1 MRYFVACVFLFC
13 CSATSVFAQQS
24 VGFSNPDN
32 IESLLDYRL
41 PDWGYSNF
49 SLDFDARGSGSDF
62 EGRRSESGGRRGDF
76 NIGPTYRLFRES
88 EERTFQFNS
97 SMMLGY
103 LGRNQNLRSNFSNT
117 ESEYK
122 DQDFDIGLSVSTT
135 IKEYVSSQSFIFGD
149 GTINLNYRST
159 KTESFE
165 DETLNDKRVAYNH
178 RFSAT
183 PRIGYGF
190 GRLRNVNP
198 IIRAVR
204 LSERASVI
212 KGTMDFS
219 RQEIQAA
226 ADQFTRYDGYQQ
238 TYDRPQK
245 YFWDDMDEAMAP
257 DLSSL
262 NTFDMLYLTDVL
274 DEGIGTRLEG
284 WEVIGGAQFS
294 YQNNLE
300 RIERPFNQ
308 FDQLIRDEL
317 ISKRA
322 GVFVNGRWY
331 KNTSL
336 TQQWGI
342 TGKVRLSY
350 PLGNQTGYTSVNR
363 KWGFSFRTGV
373 NYLWNITDRFLF
385 RSELNNLYSRSM
397 LQESSI
403 GGGTDYYQW
412 FNRLMLDNNFSYFV
426 ENRLALT
433 LSLKSRL
440 SHNGNTQSDATLE
453 ARRFNWSAGLGL
465 RYYFSRNLY

>member
-1 MRYFVACVFLFC
+1 M
-13 CSATSVFAQQS
+13 
-24 VGFSNPDN
+24 
-32 IESLLDYRL
+32 I
-41 PDWGYSNF
+41 
-49 SLDFDARGSGSDF
+49 
-62 EGRRSESGGRRGDF
+62 
-76 NIGPTYRLFRES
+76 
-88 EERTFQFNS
+88 
-97 SMMLGY
+97 LGY
-103 LGRNQNLRSNFSNT
+103 LGRNQNFRSNFSNT
-117 ESEYK
+117 ESEDK
-122 DQDFDIGLSVSTT
+122 DQDFDIGFSVLTT

-149 GTINLNYRST
+149 GTINLSYRSM
-159 KTESFE
+159 KTESFQ
-165 DETLNDKRVAYNH
+165 DENLTDKRVAYNR
-178 RFSAT
+178 RFTAT

-204 LSERASVI
+204 LSERASAI
-212 KGTMDFS
+212 NGNLDFS
-219 RQEIQAA
+219 RQDIQAA
-226 ADQFTRYDGYQQ
+226 ANQFTRYDGYQQ

-245 YFWDDMDEAMAP
+245 YFWDDMDLAMSP

-262 NTFDMLYLTDVL
+262 NTFDILYLTDVL

-342 TGKVRLSY
+342 TGRVRLSY
-350 PLGNQTGYTSVNR
+350 PLGNQANNVNG
-363 KWGFSFRTGV
+363 KWSFSFRTGV
-373 NYLWNITDRFLF
+373 NYLWNITDRFLL
-385 RSELNNLYSRSM
+385 RSELTNLYSRSK
-397 LQESSI
+397 LKGFSI
-403 GGGTDYYQW
+403 GGGMDYYQW
-412 FNRLMLDNNFSYFV
+412 FNQLMLRNNFSYFV

-433 LSLKSRL
+433 LSLNSRL
-440 SHNGNTQSDATLE
+440 SHTGNTQSDTTLD
-453 ARRFNWSAGLGL
+453 ARRFSWSAGLGL